1 MIYLCVEHYIS
12 LGGNTYMKKVLL
24 ILLALGL
31 AVLAACTDDESNQE
45 DEQEDNQEVVAETAA
60 GDITKD
66 EFYEELKELHG
77 EKVLQSMV
85 TRKVLNNELDEDHQV
100 TLEEIDEEIQE
111 TKDQLGQQFNQV
123 LQQQGISNE
132 KELRYTL
139 LLSKIQYQLA
149 AQDIEIPEEEIKNR
163 YERLQTEIRARH
175 ILVDEEETAQEVID
189 LYNEGTDFEELVSEY
204 STDSG
209 SASNGGDLD
218 YFSAGDMVKPFED
231 AAYALEVGEISEP
244 VQSDFGWHVILIE
257 DKRDADI
264 DSYEE
269 MKDSIEE
276 EMTMKQVDQAALR
289 EKVQEKLD
297 QAEIDIQIEEFENL
311 FETTSNS

>member
-1 MIYLCVEHYIS
+1 
-12 LGGNTYMKKVLL
+12 MKKVLL